1 MYFSSLSINKTSWQL
16 KQACDLI
23 NSVIRLT
30 EMMSC
35 MTMIALCCIRINE
48 SEAPQTGKKEEWDPD
63 DVIGEMKWEDFGS
76 GVNGRA
82 LINVCHIS
90 QESSRCW
97 VHLFMIL
104 MTLIFPHVFSFISP
118 RCSFLFSHCL
128 KETIVPAQI
137 CWPDAGS
144 LFYSLQKRKKERR
157 RNRLLME
164 VEQSAWGTA
173 DSCQQQQQLQGV
185 SGFFGYLHIYCPEM
199 PQDLTV

>member
-1 MYFSSLSINKTSWQL
+1 MYFSPLSINKSSWQL

-35 MTMIALCCIRINE
+35 MTMIALGCIGINE
-48 SEAPQTGKKEEWDPD
+48 SEDPQTGKKEEWDAD

-118 RCSFLFSHCL
+118 LGSLLFSHCL

-137 CWPDAGS
+137 CWPDAGC
-144 LFYSLQKRKKERR
+144 LFIHSKKEKNKKKKQTLNGSRAISMR
-157 RNRLLME
+157 HSR
-164 VEQSAWGTA
+164 
-173 DSCQQQQQLQGV
+173 
-185 SGFFGYLHIYCPEM
+185 
-199 PQDLTV
+199 